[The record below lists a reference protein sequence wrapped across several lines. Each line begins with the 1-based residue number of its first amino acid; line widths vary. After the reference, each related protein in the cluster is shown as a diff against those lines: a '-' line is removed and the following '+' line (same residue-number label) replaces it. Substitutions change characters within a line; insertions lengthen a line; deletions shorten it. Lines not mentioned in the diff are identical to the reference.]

1 SEGAFNIE
9 KLRYHKII
17 IMTDADVDGSHIRT
31 LLLTFFY
38 RQMPQL
44 VKQGFVYIAQPPLY
58 QVTRRKRV
66 EYVED
71 DLQMN
76 RILIQLGSE
85 DVRLRNVADQK
96 EITQK
101 QLAEI
106 LELLSSLDKYANALR
121 RKGGEFEAYL
131 EHRDPHTHDLPNH
144 LVKVR
149 EGNNESVHYFRTEE
163 ELRKFSEANQDLK
176 IFATETGDTAIIEKE
191 KKSTVLRRA
200 RHEELYE
207 SKAVT
212 DLLKK
217 IEAKG
222 LSVEHYSAQD
232 KPLFELVEG
241 EGEKANVRPL
251 FSIAEILTSV
261 KEAGR
266 KGI

>member
-71 DLQMN
+71 DIQMN

-85 DVRLRNVADQK
+85 DVRLRNVADNK

-106 LELLSSLDKYANALR
+106 LELLSSLDKFANALR
-121 RKGGEFEAYL
+121 RKGGDFEAYL
-131 EHRDPHTHDLPNH
+131 EHRDSQTHELPNH

-163 ELRKFSEANQDLK
+163 ELRKFSEANPDLK
-176 IFATETGDTAIIEKE
+176 VFATETGEAAAEKEKE
-191 KKSTVLRRA
+191 KKSGVIRRA
-200 RHEELYE
+200 RHE
-207 SKAVT
+207 
-212 DLLKK
+212 
-217 IEAKG
+217 
-222 LSVEHYSAQD
+222 
-232 KPLFELVEG
+232 
-241 EGEKANVRPL
+241 
-251 FSIAEILTSV
+251 
-261 KEAGR
+261 
-266 KGI
+266 